1 MPRRS
6 ADPLVNN
13 LNRVKQRIYRLNKSG
28 QSSRAMSLYYSNLKQ
43 AGIDIHKP
51 VRLLTEKQREK
62 LYKIN
67 ESFLKAQTASVRQ
80 VKKIN
85 AAIGDKVR
93 DDIVAATGVEPTQR
107 ELNNIFEA
115 LTLYHDKDGKLDSMI
130 GTDVIRQANRL
141 ISQRYGK
148 DPSKY
153 SDVLRKRFTMVFD
166 YAKAQG
172 QAGKVPDQ
180 EVMAAMLKHGSN
192 YKKYI

>member
-67 ESFLKAQTASVRQ
+67 ESFLKAQTANVRQ
-80 VKKIN
+80 NKKIN
-85 AAIGDKVR
+85 AAIGEQVKA
-93 DDIVAATGVEPTQR
+93 DILIATGEEPSEA
-107 ELNNIFEA
+107 ELNRIYDA
-115 LTLYHDKDGKLDSMI
+115 LTLYHDKDAKLDSMI

-141 ISQRYGK
+141 ITKKYGDDEDRYK
-148 DPSKY
+148 SILSKRVQMASKY
-153 SDVLRKRFTMVFD
+153 
-166 YAKAQG
+166 AKKMAKM
-172 QAGKVPDQ
+172 GKVPEQ
-180 EVMAAMLKHGSN
+180 EVMAAMIKHGSN
-192 YKKYI
+192 YKNYI